1 MNSFL
6 TNEVLNSIASQAY
19 GRLVSAEDIFI
30 NQGFYGR
37 DPYFVFLKGYQLI
50 VCFLREKPFSLTE
63 RESLEIQGGSHF
75 KGHVIRFWQNGSS
88 VEIKNALSEM
98 DFDFDRLDLTT
109 RLQMSMWEWASFACA
124 VLKERLVKAGEEIQ
138 VVQTLIMGPP
148 HIVSKNG
155 NHMHFRFVMG
165 FPHGPSLPG
174 FYPDKKLLEAIVS
187 NMEIP
192 DDCSASFSIVYVPIK
207 DLQMDPHDP
216 RFPQFPPV
224 RRSKLGVGEITETA
238 VAKYDSSAV
247 LTIYKR
253 SE

>member
-6 TNEVLNSIASQAY
+6 TNEIINGIASQAY
-19 GRLVSAEDIFI
+19 LRLVGAEDIFL

-75 KGHVIRFWQNGSS
+75 KGHVIRFWQNDSS
-88 VEIKNALSEM
+88 VEIKNALSEE
-98 DFDFDRLDLTT
+98 DFNFARLDLTT
-109 RLQMSMWEWASFACA
+109 PKQMSMWEWASFAC
-124 VLKERLVKAGEEIQ
+124 VVIKERLVKVGEEIQ

-148 HIVSKNG
+148 HIVSKDG

-174 FYPDKKLLEAIVS
+174 FYPEKKLLEAIVS
-187 NMEIP
+187 DMEIP
-192 DDCSASFSIVYVPIK
+192 DGCSVSFSMIYVPIK
-207 DLQMDPHDP
+207 DLEMDPHDP
-216 RFPQFPPV
+216 RFPQFSPV
-224 RRSKLGVGEITETA
+224 RRSKLGVGEITEIA
-238 VAKYDSSAV
+238 VAKYS
-247 LTIYKR
+247 R
-253 SE
+253 SNGILDYRDRR